1 MITHT
6 IEVEQLLGQYDPGM
20 ILVGPLLSLS
30 MSSSFRYFYVAG
42 NGSKVYE
49 TISLGFVEFE
59 TNARTQRADFIDKL
73 NNRFSEVLIFGS
85 RLEMAHAVRA
95 LWPNKE
101 TAIFLESAERELTKP
116 TVADQ
121 CEGVHDDNI
130 HVGVTPGDNGRRLVD
145 EVAPE
150 SVDSAELI
158 DGKLTHVPPWT
169 RDDEQP
175 MPMLRP
181 AHALVPSRV
190 PISALSQPLR
200 RDRAVIAQRRHS
212 GLSQDDVASAILRLK
227 SPAEVGGIPGLPVD
241 GGRSS
246 VSIFLRFCA
255 AGGSLALIAGLI
267 AWGMVRTST
276 WQVANH
282 AAPNRAP
289 AAPVSVRRNKGDS
302 QTEATAVPPS
312 DPNYITEANK
322 RALQADPVPSP
333 PSEPSQMAS
342 VPAGSAPV
350 SGPQSLPVQGGSAA
364 RQLDADEIASLINR
378 GTDSLKSGDLA
389 SARLLL
395 RRAAEAGSASAALML
410 GTTFDPL
417 ALQQLGA
424 IGVVPDVAQAR
435 QWYEKA
441 AALGS
446 ESASQRLA
454 KLGQIGH

>member
-200 RDRAVIAQRRHS
+200 
-212 GLSQDDVASAILRLK
+212 
-227 SPAEVGGIPGLPVD
+227 
-241 GGRSS
+241 
-246 VSIFLRFCA
+246 
-255 AGGSLALIAGLI
+255 
-267 AWGMVRTST
+267 
-276 WQVANH
+276 
-282 AAPNRAP
+282 
-289 AAPVSVRRNKGDS
+289 
-302 QTEATAVPPS
+302 
-312 DPNYITEANK
+312 
-322 RALQADPVPSP
+322 
-333 PSEPSQMAS
+333 
-342 VPAGSAPV
+342 
-350 SGPQSLPVQGGSAA
+350 
-364 RQLDADEIASLINR
+364 
-378 GTDSLKSGDLA
+378 
-389 SARLLL
+389 
-395 RRAAEAGSASAALML
+395 
-410 GTTFDPL
+410 
-417 ALQQLGA
+417 
-424 IGVVPDVAQAR
+424 
-435 QWYEKA
+435 
-441 AALGS
+441 
-446 ESASQRLA
+446 
-454 KLGQIGH
+454 